1 MTSEQTTNE
10 SEEQL
15 RRYLSRVSYS
25 GMGIDQTLDAKL
37 HQLRLSI
44 KQQESVEQLG
54 DDVEAVTQCL
64 HDLEENYN
72 ATQQAN
78 DPKTGLIMLAENLA
92 ACVTERHSRKA
103 LKQLVAK
110 QSSLTLEQLTGD
122 MSDIV
127 KQLTESLSKP
137 TSRWNFFSKWFGS
150 SKTEPAE
157 NKTSDT
163 QYVESTA
170 KPPTHHVPEAVH
182 RALHNF
188 VEQLGHIEIYR
199 KATESIRTHL
209 ENLNRFEDLSP
220 LIEQIASV
228 LLEAA
233 SQEHVQFEN
242 FLSKLNKRLLKVASY
257 LNQASVNH
265 QDLFEDTQRLD
276 LDLKATIGEI
286 KQEISESS
294 GLGPLKHRLLASF
307 EHIFNS
313 VGRFKEAQI
322 NRVKTTQE
330 ELAIVKEQM
339 QLTEEESQRLKQS
352 LQEQRFRAFNDP
364 LTELP
369 NRYAYNDRISTE
381 YTRWRRYRTPLSL
394 VVIDVDHFKQV
405 NDTQGHHGGDQ
416 VLKTIAQ
423 MLQQGIRESDFVA
436 RFGGEEFVILMPE
449 TGLNEATKAINKLRL
464 FIANQ
469 SIKLSSDVSLKVTVS
484 CGVAEFEGSDST
496 DEVFSKAD
504 TALYRAKEKGRNQV
518 CCERSKRPGDD
529 PDSA

>member
-1 MTSEQTTNE
+1 MTAEESNNE

-25 GMGIDQTLDAKL
+25 GMGIDKTLDEKL

-64 HDLEENYN
+64 HDLEESYN
-72 ATQQAN
+72 ATKQAS
-78 DPKTGLIMLAENLA
+78 DPKTGLVMLAESLA
-92 ACVTERHSRKA
+92 GCVNDRSGRKA
-103 LKQLVAK
+103 LKQLIAQ
-110 QSSLTLEQLTGD
+110 QSSLTLEQLTGE

-127 KQLTESLSKP
+127 QRLAKKSPKP
-137 TSRWNFFSKWFGS
+137 PSRWNIFSQWFGA
-150 SKTEPAE
+150 SKAKTTDKNESAATEVDAA
-157 NKTSDT
+157 
-163 QYVESTA
+163 A
-170 KPPTHHVPEAVH
+170 KPSDHNVPEAVH
-182 RALHNF
+182 HALHNF

-199 KATESIRTHL
+199 KATDSIRTHL
-209 ENLNRFEDLSP
+209 KNLNRFEDLSP

-322 NRVKTTQE
+322 NRVKTTQD
-330 ELAIVKEQM
+330 ELAIIKEQM

-381 YTRWRRYRTPLSL
+381 YSRWRRYRTPLSL
-394 VVIDVDHFKQV
+394 VVIDIDYFKKV
-405 NDTQGHHGGDQ
+405 NDEHGHQGGDK
-416 VLKTIAQ
+416 VLKAIAQ
-423 MLQQGIRESDFVA
+423 TLQEGIRESDFIA
-436 RFGGEEFVILMPE
+436 RFGGEEFVMLMPE
-449 TGLNEATKAINKLRL
+449 TNLNEATKAINKLRL
-464 FIANQ
+464 LIANQ
-469 SIKLSSDVSLKVTVS
+469 TIKLSSQVALKVTVS
-484 CGVAEFEGSDST
+484 CGVAEFEGSDSA
-496 DEVFSKAD
+496 DDVFRKAD
-504 TALYRAKEKGRNQV
+504 TALYRAKQKGRNQV
-518 CCERSKRPGDD
+518 CCERSKRPGEMSGDD
-529 PDSA
+529 